1 MHGVGLACL
10 HNLRSTCQRANAS
23 ATRDALTKLNSQRST
38 PMTDFELQD
47 ELQALQ
53 LGTTTIEHD
62 HDFSSED
69 PEHLLEGQ

>member
-1 MHGVGLACL
+1 
-10 HNLRSTCQRANAS
+10 
-23 ATRDALTKLNSQRST
+23 
-38 PMTDFELQD
+38 MTNFELQD